1 MSLVRNVLEQAERT
15 PEVVALIAGD
25 GTPLTYGELRRRV
38 LAVRDG
44 FLAAGLAP
52 GDGVLFSVR
61 PSPQAL
67 VLALGVVAARGV
79 VVFADPGAGPEMFE
93 ARLRL
98 AAPRWSAAEAL
109 LYAAS
114 RVGPVRSYAR
124 RRGLLLP
131 NLSELPLQHVYT
143 GRWLPGVPRGA
154 HSLANWLKAS
164 PDTGSFWEATP
175 RPPEAGSADPRFAAV
190 VRTGPVEETDGTEPA
205 VVIFTSGTTSAPRA
219 VVHTQASLAAGLE
232 LFRSRV
238 SLGPGDVVHTDQL
251 MLGLPTLIAGACW
264 SMPPLFCA
272 PGDFLEQM
280 EERKATH
287 TFCVPVHL
295 AEILDAAGDR
305 KLPSGLRHVLLG
317 AAPAPA
323 GVLRRAVEAAPG
335 AEVLSVYAMTEI
347 VPVAI
352 ASAQEK
358 LAHQG
363 GGDLL
368 GEPLP
373 WISARVADDGELFL
387 GGPNL
392 CRGYLGEPGHVELAT
407 GDLARLDGGRLVLLG
422 RKKDM
427 LIRGKFNLYPGL
439 YEPAITALEG
449 VREAA
454 IVGLPDP
461 ETGDEEV
468 VLAVVGTVPG
478 AELRRRLRG
487 ILDAEALP
495 DRIVYLPELPFSG
508 RGRKLD
514 RAALRDRVS
523 Q

>member
-1 MSLVRNVLEQAERT
+1 MSLVTNLLDQAERT
-15 PEVVALIAGD
+15 PGEAALIAGD
-25 GTPLTYGELRRRV
+25 GTALTYGELRRQV

-44 FLAAGLAP
+44 FLSAGLAA

-98 AAPRWSAAEAL
+98 AAPRWSAAESL

-114 RVGPVRSYAR
+114 RIGPVRSYAR
-124 RRGLLLP
+124 RKGLLLP
-131 NLSELPLQHVYT
+131 HLSELPLQHVYT

-154 HSLANWLKAS
+154 HCLKDWLRAS
-164 PDTGSFWEATP
+164 PD
-175 RPPEAGSADPRFAAV
+175 RGSAV
-190 VRTGPVEETDGTEPA
+190 ETDPDAPA

-238 SLGPGDVVHTDQL
+238 PLGPGDVVHTDQL

-264 SMPPLFCA
+264 SMPRLFSP
-272 PGDFLEQM
+272 PGEFLEQL

-295 AEILDAAGDR
+295 AEILDAAEDG
-305 KLPSGLRHVLLG
+305 LPPGLRHVLLG

-323 GVLRRAVEAAPG
+323 GILRRAVAAAPG

-347 VPVAI
+347 VPVAV

-358 LAHQG
+358 LAHTG

-373 WISARVADDGELFL
+373 GISARVAEDGELFL

-392 CRGYLGEPGHVELAT
+392 CKGYLGDTDHAELAT
-407 GDLARLDGGRLVLLG
+407 GDLARVEDGRLVLLG

-449 VREAA
+449 VRTAA
-454 IVGLPDP
+454 IVGVPAP

-468 VLAVVGTVPG
+468 VLAVVGTVPES
-478 AELRRRLRG
+478 ELRRRLRG
-487 ILDAEALP
+487 LLDAEALP

-514 RAALRDRVS
+514 RARLRELIA
-523 Q
+523 

>member
-1 MSLVRNVLEQAERT
+1 MSLVTSLLDQAERT
-15 PEVVALIAGD
+15 PEKAALIAGD
-25 GTPLTYGELRRRV
+25 GTALTYGELRSQV

-44 FLAAGLAP
+44 FLSAGLAP

-98 AAPRWSAAEAL
+98 AAPRWSAAESL

-114 RVGPVRSYAR
+114 RIGPVRSFAR
-124 RRGLLLP
+124 RKGLLLP

-154 HSLANWLKAS
+154 HRLKDWLRAS
-164 PDTGSFWEATP
+164 PD
-175 RPPEAGSADPRFAAV
+175 R
-190 VRTGPVEETDGTEPA
+190 GTEDASDPDAPA

-238 SLGPGDVVHTDQL
+238 PLGPGDVVHTDQL

-264 SMPPLFCA
+264 SMPRLFC
-272 PGDFLEQM
+272 PPEEFLEQM

-295 AEILDAAGDR
+295 AEILDAAEDG
-305 KLPSGLRHVLLG
+305 LPPGLRHVLLG

-323 GVLRRAVEAAPG
+323 GILRRAVAAAPE

-347 VPVAI
+347 VPVAV
-352 ASAQEK
+352 ASAREK
-358 LAHQG
+358 LAHTG

-373 WISARVADDGELFL
+373 GISVRVADDGELLL

-392 CRGYLGEPGHVELAT
+392 CKGYLGDPDHAELAT
-407 GDLARLDGGRLVLLG
+407 GDLARMEGGRLVLLG

-439 YEPAITALEG
+439 YEPAITALDG

-454 IVGLPDP
+454 IVGVPEP

-468 VLAVVGTVPG
+468 VLAVVGTVPEG
-478 AELRRRLRG
+478 ELRRRLG
-487 ILDAEALP
+487 EVLDAEALP

-514 RAALRDRVS
+514 RALLRRLVA
-523 Q
+523 

>member
-1 MSLVRNVLEQAERT
+1 MSLVTNLLDQAERT
-15 PEVVALIAGD
+15 PGEIALIAGD
-25 GTPLTYGELRRRV
+25 GTALTYGELRRQV

-44 FLAAGLAP
+44 FLSAGLEP

-61 PSPQAL
+61 PSPQSL

-98 AAPRWSAAEAL
+98 AAPCWSAAESL

-114 RVGPVRSYAR
+114 RVGPVRSFAR
-124 RRGLLLP
+124 RKGLLLP
-131 NLSELPLQHVYT
+131 NLSELPLRHVYT

-154 HSLANWLKAS
+154 HALKDWLRVS
-164 PDTGSFWEATP
+164 PDPVRATGAKQGPSEPALG
-175 RPPEAGSADPRFAAV
+175 GSGGAHQK
-190 VRTGPVEETDGTEPA
+190 GPDAPA

-238 SLGPGDVVHTDQL
+238 PLGPGDVVHTDQL

-264 SMPPLFCA
+264 SMPRLFC
-272 PGDFLEQM
+272 PPEEFLEQL

-295 AEILDAAGDR
+295 AEILDAADDG
-305 KLPSGLRHVLLG
+305 LPPGLRHVLLG

-323 GVLRRAVEAAPG
+323 GILRRAVAAAPG

-347 VPVAI
+347 VPVAV

-358 LAHQG
+358 LAHTG

-373 WISARVADDGELFL
+373 GVSARIAEDGELFL

-392 CRGYLGEPGHVELAT
+392 CRGYLGDPDHTELAT
-407 GDLARLDGGRLVLLG
+407 GDLARVEDGRLVLLG

-439 YEPAITALEG
+439 YEPAITALDG
-449 VREAA
+449 VREAV
-454 IVGLPDP
+454 IVGIPDP

-468 VLAVVGTVPG
+468 VLAVVGTVPE
-478 AELRRRLRG
+478 AELHRRLRG

-495 DRIVYLPELPFSG
+495 DRVVYLPELPFSG

-514 RAALRDRVS
+514 RAELRRLLT
-523 Q
+523 